1 MQHCDD
7 QPSIN
12 LWLKWLGP
20 VFALLYWQS
29 TYLLLAYATCLY
41 YSLIPLVC
49 MQHCDDQ
56 PSVNLRLKW
65 LGLFHRDKYT
75 PGTQQLKTPYTSG
88 LRPHTLVL

>member
-1 MQHCDD
+1 MLDE
-7 QPSIN
+7 
-12 LWLKWLGP
+12 LK
-20 VFALLYWQS
+20 AL
-29 TYLLLAYATCLY
+29 AAEAKAKGGA
-41 YSLIPLVC
+41 
-49 MQHCDDQ
+49 QHCDDQ

>member
-12 LWLKWLGP
+12 PRLKWLGP
-20 VFALLYWQS
+20 VFVLKYWQS
-29 TYLLLAYATCLY
+29 TYCYW
-41 YSLIPLVC
+41 LIPLVC

-56 PSVNLRLKW
+56 PSINLRLKW

-75 PGTQQLKTPYTSG
+75 PGTQQLKASYTSG
-88 LRPHTLVL
+88 LRPHK